1 MSTLTVV
8 GTQALVLGS
17 DKIPHNPNL
26 LLDVGLSLKWK
37 YKSELWYNDPREKN
51 VMSTAHYYR
60 YMFK

>member
-17 DKIPHNPNL
+17 DKIPHNPKL

-37 YKSELWYNDPREKN
+37 YKSELWYNDLREKN
-51 VMSTAHYYR
+51 VMSTAQYYR